1 MGSGAPFVYCV
12 LSLSYNEAEQISPE
26 WSSKGSGL
34 ASVFSFCKI

>member
-12 LSLSYNEAEQISPE
+12 LSLSSNEAEQISPGR
-26 WSSKGSGL
+26 SSKGSGL